1 MQRGRRIAFDYG
13 DVRIGV
19 AASDA
24 DSIICSPLT
33 TLKSSDKSLTKN
45 IKQILDEIQPI
56 QIFVGKPA
64 LLSGEDGAATD
75 KAMAFADLLRGI
87 TDIEVIMVDERL
99 STVSAARNL
108 RESGMNARD
117 SKASIDMEAAAG
129 ILDFAISSKLGI
141 ALTTKAFAI

>member
-33 TLKSSDKSLTKN
+33 TLKSSDKSLLKSITE
-45 IKQILDEIQPI
+45 IFLDIQPV
-56 QIFVGKPA
+56 QIFVGRPA
-64 LLSGEDGAATD
+64 LLSGKDGAATD
-75 KAMAFADLLRGI
+75 KAVAFADLLRGI
-87 TDIEVIMVDERL
+87 TDVEVIMVDERL

-108 RESGMNARD
+108 RESGRNAKD
-117 SKASIDMEAAAG
+117 SKDSIDMAAAVG
-129 ILDFAISSKLGI
+129 ILEFAIDLEKR
-141 ALTTKAFAI
+141 K

>member
-33 TLKSSDKSLTKN
+33 TLKSSDKSLLKSITE
-45 IKQILDEIQPI
+45 IFLDIQPI
-56 QIFVGKPA
+56 QIFVGRPA
-64 LLSGEDGAATD
+64 LLSGKDGASTD
-75 KAMAFADLLRGI
+75 KAVAFADLLRGI
-87 TDIEVIMVDERL
+87 TDIEVVMVDERL

-108 RESGMNARD
+108 REAGRNAKD
-117 SKASIDMEAAAG
+117 SKESIDMAAAVG
-129 ILDFAISSKLGI
+129 ILEFAIDLEKRR
-141 ALTTKAFAI
+141 